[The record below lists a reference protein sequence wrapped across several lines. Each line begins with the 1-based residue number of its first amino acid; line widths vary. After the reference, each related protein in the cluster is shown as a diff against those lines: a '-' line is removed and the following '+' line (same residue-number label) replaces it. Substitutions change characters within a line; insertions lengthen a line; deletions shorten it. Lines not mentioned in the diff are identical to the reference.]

1 MPVAKTTEEAMA
13 IVSKHVGNAVVRVGV
28 TQYPAGIGLNEVAEL
43 TPDIVDACNNIRM
56 GTRLFAKV
64 YRIVVKWYGSEPP
77 EALDDAI
84 HLWMGGIL
92 RRQIGH
98 SGAGHSKARGRRAE
112 Y

>member
-1 MPVAKTTEEAMA
+1 MSREPFGWRGLAEAL
-13 IVSKHVGNAVVRVGV
+13 SRLVV
-28 TQYPAGIGLNEVAEL
+28 EVAEL